1 MTYEEKLVCISI
13 LLVILSS
20 ILTVSAQKTWDSDYQ
35 RGTTPL
41 FSWEAYA
48 YVEAW
53 YVHLVG
59 YFYFVHSGWG
69 RATLEYSFDVYGWP
83 GNGNFDQQG
92 GYTVTRVFVRG
103 LYVGNAYAG
112 IGIYTGP

>member
-1 MTYEEKLVCISI
+1 MRALNIHILTYEKKILCILI

-20 ILTVSAQKTWDSDYQ
+20 ILTVSAQKTWDYDYQ
-35 RGTTPL
+35 KGQTPL

-59 YFYFVHSGWG
+59 YFYFVHSGG
-69 RATLEYSFDVYGWP
+69 
-83 GNGNFDQQG
+83 
-92 GYTVTRVFVRG
+92 
-103 LYVGNAYAG
+103 
-112 IGIYTGP
+112 